1 MASKFTYEIGLD
13 TKGYV
18 DGVKQGKDANADFST
33 SIKKVKDNLPNLK
46 KELNAS
52 RKEAMGLALA
62 YSKLSESE
70 KQSGFGKALAREL
83 EEAKKRTAELV
94 DMTGDL
100 QNEFKNLASDTATW
114 DAMKEGIGIAKD
126 VATGF
131 IGTIA
136 TLSGKEKELQPL
148 IAKIAAVQG
157 LANSA
162 ISIGNALQKQSSIM
176 LGIRR
181 VQEAALAKA
190 IALETTATNGATV
203 AQRAFNAV
211 AKANPYVLLASAII
225 AVGAA
230 IGGYIL
236 ATRNA
241 TSETEKLKAE
251 MHDASTQAQKDAVEE
266 TTKLDI
272 LYNATQNHRLSIE
285 DRKKAVDKLIEQ
297 YPGYFR
303 NLTQEEILVGKASA
317 AYKQLKDDIIA
328 VAMARAYEKKIQER
342 AEKLVELKEQEK
354 QQQEELN
361 RLEQKSKNAN
371 SDYKPYSI
379 NVASSNAGLNV
390 HNAKEDLAE
399 TQKAIKVNEDAIS
412 SYQDEINKTSTAQD
426 RLSRGSKTY
435 RENLEANVKSI
446 QRQLDNLDPKLPDF
460 SKQVTKLRSNL
471 KTAEKAL
478 KDYDKSIGRS
488 EDKTTTKTT
497 PKTTTPKTT
506 HKVDASGNVVK
517 VNVDKEVQ
525 AATNSIEDLE
535 KQVSDLQSNLRKGLV
550 PQDAVQITIERIK
563 NLQDKIKTLKIQ
575 YGFEEPE
582 KAKTKLEELQDNLAK
597 HQKAYILAVD
607 TNDEQAKQAALKA
620 YYEAQKEL
628 DEYQLSIKI
637 EPLPDPKEIAKQ
649 KNEVQKI
656 VDETLN
662 PKVKMEYDFSAL
674 QGKDKDVTFNAANKA
689 LADLKRVEEA
699 RDRLQE
705 IMDNPS
711 SSDAQISTAQQGLE
725 TLHDLWQQLTTDV
738 NLYKEANK
746 ELETVQKKNEDV
758 AKGVQ
763 SIGQAVQATSSLFS
777 ALGEASDNEGM
788 KAAGIVAQAVATI
801 ALSFAEA
808 MRSASKNWV
817 TWLTFGVTGLATM
830 ITMISQVKQATS
842 GGYAQGG
849 VIPGSSY
856 TGDRLMINANSGER
870 VLTAN
875 QNKNFERLV
884 NMLDH
889 NKINSIG
896 APSNV
901 YVTGKIQGKDLLLV
915 QRNANKVMHK
925 SGQSINI

>member
-157 LANSA
+157 IANSA

-230 IGGYIL
+230 IGTYLL

-241 TSETEKLKAE
+241 QTEE
-251 MHDASTQAQKDAVEE
+251 QK
-266 TTKLDI
+266 
-272 LYNATQNHRLSIE
+272 Q
-285 DRKKAVDKLIEQ
+285 
-297 YPGYFR
+297 
-303 NLTQEEILVGKASA
+303 QEEL
-317 AYKQLKDDIIA
+317 
-328 VAMARAYEKKIQER
+328 R
-342 AEKLVELKEQEK
+342 K
-354 QQQEELN
+354 QQQEWKK
-361 RLEQKSKNAN
+361 LETEVNN
-371 SDYKPYSI
+371 S
-379 NVASSNAGLNV
+379 VASQ
-390 HNAKEDLAE
+390 LA
-399 TQKAIKVNEDAIS
+399 Q
-412 SYQDEINKTSTAQD
+412 Y
-426 RLSRGSKTY
+426 
-435 RENLEANVKSI
+435 KSLQI
-446 QRQLDNLDPKLPDF
+446 EWN
-460 SKQVTKLRSNL
+460 NL
-471 KTAEKAL
+471 KTTQEKNQFLDDNKSKFQAMGFEIDNVNELEKLFTGNTSAVVAALKARAEAEAWGEIYRKKMEQKINNDLNGTVDNGRYYKRAKAGDYITDEEAKAVGVLNKETKAVNTTMGVYYSTTSKAL
-478 KDYDKSIGRS
+478 TAEEAVKVNAYRVAEARKKQGKETKELQKIQDGWVKSMETAAEAESKLDKSLTTS
-488 EDKTTTKTT
+488 NKKTNTNTTTNTNK
-497 PKTTTPKTT
+497 PQTT
-506 HKVDASGNVVK
+506 HKVDENGNVVEVK
-517 VNVDKEVQ
+517 VNEQEMQ
-525 AATNSIEDLE
+525 AALNSIEDLE
-535 KQVSDLQSNLRKGLV
+535 KQVSDLQSNLKKGLV
-550 PQDAVQITIERIK
+550 PEDSVQITIERIK

-582 KAKTKLEELQDNLAK
+582 KAKTKLEELQDKLSQS
-597 HQKAYILAVD
+597 QKTYILAVD

-662 PKVKMEYDFSAL
+662 PKVKMEEYDFSAL

-705 IMDNPS
+705 IMNDPS

-725 TLHDLWQQLTTDV
+725 TLHDLWQQLTQDV
-738 NLYKEANK
+738 KLYQQAND
-746 ELETVQKKNEDV
+746 ELETVQKKNEDI

-884 NMLDH
+884 DMLDH
-889 NKINSIG
+889 DKINSVG

>member
-33 SIKKVKDNLPNLK
+33 SIKRVKDNLPNLK
-46 KELNAS
+46 KELRDS

-114 DAMKEGIGIAKD
+114 DAVKEGIGVAKD

-136 TLSGKEKELQPL
+136 ALSGKEKELQPL

-157 LANSA
+157 VANSA
-162 ISIGNALQKQSSIM
+162 ISIGNALQKQSSLM

-181 VQEAALAKA
+181 IQEAALAKA

-203 AQRAFNAV
+203 AQKAFNAV

-236 ATRNA
+236 ATSNA
-241 TSETEKLKAE
+241 QTEE
-251 MHDASTQAQKDAVEE
+251 QK
-266 TTKLDI
+266 
-272 LYNATQNHRLSIE
+272 Q
-285 DRKKAVDKLIEQ
+285 
-297 YPGYFR
+297 
-303 NLTQEEILVGKASA
+303 QEEL
-317 AYKQLKDDIIA
+317 
-328 VAMARAYEKKIQER
+328 R
-342 AEKLVELKEQEK
+342 K
-354 QQQEELN
+354 QQQEWKK
-361 RLEQKSKNAN
+361 LETEVNN
-371 SDYKPYSI
+371 SAASQLAQYKALQI
-379 NVASSNAGLNV
+379 EWN
-390 HNAKEDLAE
+390 
-399 TQKAIKVNEDAIS
+399 
-412 SYQDEINKTSTAQD
+412 
-426 RLSRGSKTY
+426 
-435 RENLEANVKSI
+435 
-446 QRQLDNLDPKLPDF
+446 
-460 SKQVTKLRSNL
+460 NL
-471 KTAEKAL
+471 KTTQEKNQFLDDNKSKFQSMGFEIDNVNELEKLFTGNTSAVVAALKARAEAEAWGEIYRKKMEQKINNDLNGTVANGRYYKRAKAGDYITDEEAKATGVLNKETKAVNTTMGVYYSITSKAL
-478 KDYDKSIGRS
+478 TAEEAAIVNAYRITEAKKKQGKETKELKKIQDGWIESMETAAEARSKLDKSLVVS
-488 EDKTTTKTT
+488 NKSTKT
-497 PKTTTPKTT
+497 PKTTTNKPQTT
-506 HKVDASGNVVK
+506 HKVDKNGNVVEVK
-517 VNVDKEVQ
+517 VDEKELQ
-525 AATNSIEDLE
+525 AAVNSIEDLE
-535 KQVSDLQSNLRKGLV
+535 KQASDLQSNLRKGLV

-582 KAKTKLEELQDNLAK
+582 KAKTKLEELQDKLSQA
-597 HQKAYILAVD
+597 QKSYILAVD

-628 DEYQLSIKI
+628 NEYQLSIKI

-656 VDETLN
+656 VDDALN

-674 QGKDKDVTFNAANKA
+674 QGKDNDVTFNAANKA

-705 IMDNPS
+705 IMDDPS

-725 TLHDLWQQLTTDV
+725 TLHDLWQQLIADV
-738 NLYKEANK
+738 NLYKEAND
-746 ELETVQKKNEDV
+746 ELETVQKKNEDI

-763 SIGQAVQATSSLFS
+763 EIGQAVQATSSLFS

-801 ALSFAEA
+801 ALSFAQA
-808 MRSASKNWV
+808 MTSASKNWV

-830 ITMISQVKQATS
+830 VTMISQVRQATS

-889 NKINSIG
+889 DKINSVG
-896 APSNV
+896 APANV